1 MDMKTSHPVSAP
13 NLYEIAG
20 GDIRTGR
27 GTEGAPLQQQDR
39 IAHELLTGQEGSP
52 GNYRL
57 GYSESRDAKSGNA
70 WSTPRHRHIFE
81 QVRHPLEGDYS
92 IAGDQVLPAGW
103 VAYFPESAYYGPQK
117 LSPNLKSVV
126 LQYGGPSRLGYM
138 SAGQR
143 KAGLADLLKRGELR
157 DGIYTWTD
165 TDGRTHNQDAHEALW
180 EQVRGV
186 KTSYPKPRYD
196 SLVMMNPASF
206 PWIKDDSLTGVAR
219 KILGTFTELDVR
231 IGFVSL
237 DAGAS
242 LPFGTQP
249 SAEILFL
256 KHGEIR
262 HGDTKYPPLSAFG
275 SAAEDSPET
284 LVATEDCE
292 LFYVKMPTFS

>member
-27 GTEGAPLQQQDR
+27 GTDGAPLQKQDR
-39 IAHELLTGQEGSP
+39 IAHELLTGEAGSL

-57 GYSESRDAKSGNA
+57 GYSESANAETGNA
-70 WSTPRHRHIFE
+70 WTTPRHRHIFE

-126 LQYGGPSRLGYM
+126 LQYGGPSGLGYM

-143 KAGLADLLKRGELR
+143 KAGLAELLKKGELK
-157 DGIYTWTD
+157 DGIYSWT
-165 TDGRTHNQDAHEALW
+165 TPDGRTHNQDAHEALW
-180 EQVRGV
+180 EEVRGE
-186 KTSYPKPRYD
+186 KTSYPQARYD
-196 SLVMMNPASF
+196 SLIMMNPASF
-206 PWIKDDSLTGVAR
+206 PWIRDDSLTGVAR
-219 KILGTFTELDVR
+219 KTLGVFTERDVR
-231 IGFVSL
+231 IGFVQL
-237 DAGAS
+237 EAGAE

-249 SAEILFL
+249 SSEILFL
-256 KHGEIR
+256 KQGEIR
-262 HGDTKYPPLSAFG
+262 HGDTKYPRLSAFG
-275 SAAEDSPET
+275 SDAADSPET
-284 LVATEDCE
+284 LVATEDSE
-292 LFYVKMPTFS
+292 LFYVKMCTFA